1 MKRPW
6 ELWEEWEAWDLYN
19 SYNSHSSHNSH
30 KALLVL
36 AATLLLTACP
46 KPDPLPVIAKIAPFA
61 LTAESG
67 QPFQSKSLDGHA
79 YVADFIYTTCPGPCP
94 RMTSQMH
101 GIDSQVRELPVQFVS
116 FTVDPEHDTPE
127 KLTAYAKQF
136 QADTR
141 RWHFLTGSR
150 EALNQIF
157 RYSFKLGTIDGANDG
172 TMVHSTRFVLVDAQG
187 QVRGFYSSDDA
198 DELRK
203 LVRDIRRL
211 EKDST

>member
-1 MKRPW
+1 MSVFFGVTCRDHKGAVRNGPRTAP
-6 ELWEEWEAWDLYN
+6 LWSRHVTRHVIPLI
-19 SYNSHSSHNSH
+19 
-30 KALLVL
+30 

-46 KPDPLPVIAKIAPFA
+46 KPEPLPVIGKIAPFS

-67 QPFQSKSLDGHA
+67 QAFQSKSLDGHA
-79 YVADFIYTTCPGPCP
+79 YVADFIYTSCPGPCP

-101 GIDSQVRELPVQFVS
+101 GIDSQLRELPVQFVS

-127 KLTAYAKQF
+127 KLAAYAKQF

-150 EALNQIF
+150 DALNQVF
-157 RYSFKLGTIDGANDG
+157 RYSFKLGTVDGS
-172 TMVHSTRFVLVDAQG
+172 MVHSTRFVLVDAQG
-187 QVRGFYSSDDA
+187 QIRGYYSSDDA

-211 EKDST
+211 EKES

>member
-1 MKRPW
+1 MKN
-6 ELWEEWEAWDLYN
+6 LGNL
-19 SYNSHSSHNSH
+19 
-30 KALLVL
+30 ALV

-46 KPDPLPVIAKIAPFA
+46 KPEPLPVIGKIAPFT

-67 QPFQSKSLDGHA
+67 SEFRSTSLDGHA

-101 GIDSQVRELPVQFVS
+101 GIDSQLRELPVQFVS
-116 FTVDPEHDTPE
+116 ITVDPEHDTPE
-127 KLTAYAKQF
+127 KLAAYAKQF

-150 EALNQIF
+150 DALNQVF
-157 RYSFKLGTIDGANDG
+157 RYSFKLGTIDG

-187 QVRGFYSSDDA
+187 QIRGYYSSDDA

-203 LVRDIRRL
+203 LVRDVRRL
-211 EKDST
+211 EKES

>member
-1 MKRPW
+1 MRSRRKRR
-6 ELWEEWEAWDLYN
+6 ELWEAWGAYFPRA
-19 SYNSHSSHNSH
+19 SHYTH
-30 KALLVL
+30 ACLMVLLMV
-36 AATLLLTACP
+36 TLTACP
-46 KPDPLPVIAKIAPFA
+46 KPEPLPVIGKIAPFS

-67 QPFQSKSLDGHA
+67 KEFQSKSLDGHA

-94 RMTSQMH
+94 RMTSQLH
-101 GIDSQVRELPVQFVS
+101 GIDSQVRELSVQFVS

-127 KLTAYAKQF
+127 KLAAYAKQF

-150 EALNQIF
+150 EALNQVF
-157 RYSFKLGTIDGANDG
+157 RYSFQLGTVDGS
-172 TMVHSTRFVLVDAQG
+172 MVHSTRFVLVDGQG
-187 QVRGFYSSDDA
+187 QIRGYYSSDDT

-211 EKDST
+211 EKDKT

>member
-1 MKRPW
+1 MRKRKW
-6 ELWEEWEAWDLYN
+6 KVWEACR
-19 SYNSHSSHNSH
+19 SHHSHASH
-30 KALLVL
+30 YSHLVL
-36 AATLLLTACP
+36 ALLAMLLLTACP
-46 KPDPLPVIAKIAPFA
+46 KPDPLPVIARIAPFT

-67 QPFQSKSLDGHA
+67 QAFQSKSLEGHA

-94 RMTSQMH
+94 RMSSQLH
-101 GIDSQVRELPVQFVS
+101 GIDTQVRELPVQFVS

-127 KLTAYAKQF
+127 KLSAYAKQF

-150 EALNQIF
+150 EAVNDIF
-157 RYSFKLGTIDGANDG
+157 RNSFKLGTVDG
-172 TMVHSTRFVLVDAQG
+172 TMVHSTRFALVDSQG
-187 QVRGFYSSDDA
+187 QLRGYYTSDDP

-211 EKDST
+211 EKDKT